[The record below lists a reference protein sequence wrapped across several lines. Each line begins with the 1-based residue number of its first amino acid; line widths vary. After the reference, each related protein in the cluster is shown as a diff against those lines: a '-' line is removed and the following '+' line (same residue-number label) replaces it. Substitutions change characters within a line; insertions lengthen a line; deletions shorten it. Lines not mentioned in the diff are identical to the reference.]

1 MQRSLVTA
9 DTATLLL
16 DFLAS
21 GGSGDQWT
29 RSADLVEWSALHNVY
44 GERNFVPRLAQIL
57 ASRGLAEVKRA
68 PRGVLIR
75 LTQDGLDLAFGRNHR
90 AGLMP
95 LEPIPDDAMR

>member
-9 DTATLLL
+9 GTATLLL

-21 GGSGDQWT
+21 GGSGDQWAH
-29 RSADLVEWSALHNVY
+29 SADLAEWELLHNLRR
-44 GERNFVPRLAQIL
+44 ERNFVPRLAQNL
-57 ASRGLAEVKRA
+57 AARGLAEVKPA

-90 AGLMP
+90 AGLIP
-95 LEPIPDDAMR
+95 LEPIPDDALR